1 MGKIVFIGA
10 MERSGINLIRKILN
24 SHPEVAAGPQTGVVD
39 EISRLYSAMALSISN
54 GNLGAYLNTP
64 QMGSVISNLIERVYS
79 PYSNKEGKTIVVD
92 CSPRNLWNFPLL
104 AELLPEAKF
113 LHIIRD
119 GRDVACSY
127 RDVGARAS
135 AKGVQLEQVAA
146 VASKSIE
153 RCSTIW
159 ADTVRFG
166 WDHCGPDSQLAR
178 SGRAFTTFYENIVL
192 SPESQ
197 IRNICEFLG
206 IEFTQTM
213 LHPERLHHDSILD
226 GVYTLEDDQNA
237 PITMLSAGRWID
249 HLSLKDRIVFY
260 AQGHVGLRLAGYDDS
275 VQWLFRGLNIPISS
289 GFEALEQARSE
300 LLGDQTARQ
309 ESNMK
314 SQPSQSLSKLALE
327 RSVVGATGTS
337 ISGRMLPE
345 IEAIMRVAS
354 QSGSPFLQG

>member
-1 MGKIVFIGA
+1 M
-10 MERSGINLIRKILN
+10 RSGI
-24 SHPEVAAGPQTGVVD
+24 
-39 EISRLYSAMALSISN
+39 SRL
-54 GNLGAYLNTP
+54 
-64 QMGSVISNLIERVYS
+64 IEAIYS
-79 PYSNKEGKTIVVD
+79 PYADKKAKTIVVD
-92 CSPRNLWNFPLL
+92 CSPRNLWSFPLL

-127 RDVGARAS
+127 RDVGTRAS
-135 AKGVQLEQVAA
+135 VKGVELEHVAA
-146 VASKSIE
+146 VASGSIA
-153 RCSTIW
+153 RCSAIW

-226 GVYTLEDDQNA
+226 GIYTLEDYQNA

-249 HLSLKDRIVFY
+249 HLSIKDRIVFY
-260 AQGHVGLRLAGYDDS
+260 AQGHVGLRLAGYEDS
-275 VQWLFRGLNIPISS
+275 VQWLFRGLNIPVSS
-289 GFEALEQARSE
+289 GYEALEQARSE
-300 LLGDQTARQ
+300 LLGERTTRQ
-309 ESNMK
+309 E
-314 SQPSQSLSKLALE
+314 PSIKTHPPQSLSKLALE
-327 RSVVGATGTS
+327 KSVIGATGGS
-337 ISGRMLPE
+337 ISGRLLPE
-345 IEAIMRVAS
+345 IEAIIRVAS
-354 QSGSPFLQG
+354 QGGSPSLQG